1 MTSDAPSALR
11 HDPPAAII
19 DAGIRC
25 LARDGLQATSMGAIA
40 ARAGVSKALLHYH
53 FTDRA
58 ALLADMTAT
67 ITQRLVLRERGALSA
82 AQGEPAVDLLWK
94 WLDEE
99 LARGELHALVEL
111 QGVRDASVRDALA
124 ASSLLRHEAARETVA
139 RLFQRLGLTPRVR
152 VDLIGNTVMTFVDGL
167 AVDPVPSGD
176 RRTSFDVFWLALLG
190 LGQ

>member
-1 MTSDAPSALR
+1 MTSGTPAAPR
-11 HDPPAAII
+11 HDTRADII

-40 ARAGVSKALLHYH
+40 TRAGVSKALLHYH

-67 ITQRLVLRERGALSA
+67 ITQRLVLREQGALST
-82 AQGEPAVDLLWK
+82 AQGEPAVDLLWR
-94 WLDEE
+94 WVEGE
-99 LARGELHALVEL
+99 LARGELHALLEL
-111 QGVRDASVRDALA
+111 YGVRDASVCDALA
-124 ASSLLRHEAARETVA
+124 ASRLRRHEAARATVS
-139 RLFQRLGLTPRVR
+139 RLFQRLGLIPRVR
-152 VDLIGNTVMTFVDGL
+152 ADLIGNTVMTFVDGL
-167 AVDPVPSGD
+167 AVDPVPSDD